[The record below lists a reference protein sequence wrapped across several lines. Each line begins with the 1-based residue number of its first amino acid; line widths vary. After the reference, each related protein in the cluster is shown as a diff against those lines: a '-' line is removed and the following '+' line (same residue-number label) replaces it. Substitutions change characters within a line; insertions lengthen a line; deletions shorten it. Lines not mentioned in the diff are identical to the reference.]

1 MCGICGHPG
10 PEHAVTLAE
19 GQGLPAPGQK
29 APLCVD
35 QCACCRKEVGEETDR

>member
-10 PEHAVTLAE
+10 PQHAVTLALGE
-19 GQGLPAPGQK
+19 SLPKPGQT

-35 QCACCRKEVGEETDR
+35 QCAPCREQVSGE